1 MNNFGFIIVGIITLS
16 FLYDFVI
23 SFINFKHRKQPVEAE
38 VEDVYDKKSY
48 EVWMDYSLEKY
59 RVTII
64 TKFIFV
70 VINLLLIIFNGFN
83 LFENVSIELTSNP
96 HIQVIIFLAMYF
108 GIFLIVSIVS
118 DYYDTFKIEEKY
130 GFNKS
135 TKKLF
140 FKDQIIEV
148 VVTILIALP
157 MLYGF
162 SVLFTNAS
170 NTFFVIAYIS
180 LIIIIVLFNM
190 LFVVLIIPLFYK
202 KTPLEEGELKEK
214 LSKLSSRVGY
224 ELKSV
229 VVINVSSRT
238 SKLNAYFSGFGKS
251 KKVMLADTLFEKLT
265 TDEIVAVVAHEIGH
279 SVCNHMMKDLLK
291 EIITTGI
298 YLALFTLVLN
308 TSIFADAFNL
318 TTKNI
323 AFGLVVFLMMLA
335 PIRKVLTFISA
346 TISRKHEKEADMYVV
361 DNGYG
366 EEYINAFKKVARE
379 NFGHL
384 NPHPLFVLLKYSHPP
399 LATRIKYVKERMRSR
414 K

>member
-335 PIRKVLTFISA
+335 PIRNVLTFISA